1 LPWQAQSFVAKPQQ
15 RQVRAISEV
24 RIAAVAVHDMSELD
38 TVIKTLE
45 RYISPLNARSM
56 VQRATR
62 DRPTSVRSA
71 KALSELVTALQKSI
85 RLFLAEPELSR
96 ASRDLANLCQRTA
109 ATTRVE
115 PCRVTIATENDIIT
129 ARMEARRICDEMCVK
144 SFETQKVTTVVSE
157 LARNIISYTSG
168 GRMEIVPND
177 STRRI
182 LISAV
187 DDGPGIPHLA
197 KVLSGDYQSRT
208 GLGRGLMGTKRL
220 AAVFDVTTGSSGTRI
235 VAEIA
240 V

>member
-1 LPWQAQSFVAKPQQ
+1 
-15 RQVRAISEV
+15 
-24 RIAAVAVHDMSELD
+24 MSELD
-38 TVIKTLE
+38 NVIQTLE
-45 RYISPLNARSM
+45 RYISPLNARSL

-71 KALSELVTALQKSI
+71 KGFAELVTALQKSI

-96 ASRDLANLCQRTA
+96 AARDLAKLCQRA
-109 ATTRVE
+109 APPRVE
-115 PCRVTIATENDIIT
+115 PCRVTIATEGDIIT
-129 ARMEARRICDEMCVK
+129 ARMEARRICDEMSVK

-168 GRMEIVPND
+168 GRMEIVPLD
-177 STRRI
+177 TARRI
-182 LISAV
+182 VISAM
-187 DDGPGIPHLA
+187 DEGPGIPHLA

-220 AAVFDVTTGSSGTRI
+220 AVQFDVTTGSGGTRV